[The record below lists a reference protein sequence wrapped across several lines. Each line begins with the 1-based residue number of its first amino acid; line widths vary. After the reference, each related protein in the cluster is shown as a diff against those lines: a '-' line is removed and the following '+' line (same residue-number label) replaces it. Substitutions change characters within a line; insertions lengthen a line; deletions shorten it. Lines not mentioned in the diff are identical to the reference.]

1 MWWTD
6 GLFSFDCTIESVF
19 EDFVCR
25 LMALLWDIIT
35 ALLPAE
41 D

>member
-6 GLFSFDCTIESVF
+6 SLFSFDCSIESVL

-25 LMALLWDIIT
+25 LMDLLWDIIT
-35 ALLPAE
+35 ALLPGE